1 MKRKAKAQSLM
12 ESSVV
17 FLAGSMI
24 IGAAI
29 GLFVWG
35 IAHIPIRQITYE
47 VSRVAAGQPERYV
60 DASGAQAAMKDDLF
74 PTYVV
79 AALE

>member
-1 MKRKAKAQSLM
+1 MKIRKAQSLL

-17 FLAGSMI
+17 FLAGAMI
-24 IGAAI
+24 IGAAT
-29 GLFVWG
+29 GLFAWG
-35 IAHIPIRQITYE
+35 IAHIPIRQMTYE
-47 VSRVAAGQPERYV
+47 ISRVAAGTPMRQV
-60 DASGAQAAMKDDLF
+60 SADGAQKSMKDDLF